1 MLFIW
6 DITKYPSP
14 VGRTEISMC
23 RMGAMERKAQRT
35 VEGYLIECRIVVSLT
50 YEADGVNED
59 FGKRHVAEMMHT
71 TRYCNN

>member
-23 RMGAMERKAQRT
+23 RIGAMERKAQRT
-35 VEGYLIECRIVVSLT
+35 VERYLIECRIVVSLT
-50 YEADGVNED
+50 YEADGVNEH
-59 FGKRHVAEMMHT
+59 FGKRQV
-71 TRYCNN
+71 